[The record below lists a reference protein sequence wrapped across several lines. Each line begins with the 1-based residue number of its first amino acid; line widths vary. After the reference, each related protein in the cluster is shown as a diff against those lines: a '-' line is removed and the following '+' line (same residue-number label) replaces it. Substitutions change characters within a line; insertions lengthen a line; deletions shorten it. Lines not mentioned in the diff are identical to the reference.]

1 MTAPLARDT
10 LAQLSAAVAAWTPAG
25 KAARGEF
32 LGRAITV
39 PPGELHVV
47 TGDGRMSLLRRKG
60 TTPYPAGESYYLN
73 NLTRVIRLSL
83 HPITLPLHPTSGRG
97 LFLTDRENARFYLWA
112 ELTLALA
119 DPLTAARQIDA
130 EGERRVRALLEALI
144 DAVRS
149 AVTAQSVMATSRDD
163 PAGLSPILE
172 TAVANTL
179 EKLGYR
185 LQAWRLL
192 ATQGLVAP
200 ARDRSLPPAAT
211 PDELAA
217 QLTAAATA
225 QVIAQVAALQTAHEQ
240 AMAEAVAAVEA
251 ALARSEQEQ
260 AAIELLVARLR
271 LLALLRYPLRGVL
284 RAPLM
289 LATRPGRGDDTR

>member
-1 MTAPLARDT
+1 MTTPLARDT
-10 LAQLSAAVAAWTPAG
+10 LAQLNAAVAAWTPAG

-47 TGDGRMSLLRRKG
+47 TGDGRMSLLRRKD
-60 TTPYPAGESYYLN
+60 TTPYPAGDSYYLN

-97 LFLTDRENARFYLWA
+97 LFLTDRENVRFYLWA
-112 ELTLALA
+112 ELALVLAN
-119 DPLTAARQIDA
+119 PLTAAQQIDA

-149 AVTAQSVMATSRDD
+149 SVAAQSVMAISGGD
-163 PAGLSPILE
+163 PAGLSIVLE
-172 TAVANTL
+172 TTVSNTL

-192 ATQGLVAP
+192 ATEGLVAP
-200 ARDRSLPPAAT
+200 ASGTSLPRTAT

-217 QLTAAATA
+217 QLTADAAA
-225 QVIAQVAALQTAHEQ
+225 QVVAQVAALQTAHEQ

-271 LLALLRYPLRGVL
+271 LLAQLRHPLRGVL

-289 LATRPGRGDDTR
+289 LATRPGRDDDAR